1 MGVSVK
7 NKIFHT
13 PFVPFALKRSGRI
26 LHKVQYRN
34 KFKKEWVL
42 IWQK

>member
-13 PFVPFALKRSGRI
+13 PFVPFASKRSGRI